1 MIGTGEIGAP
11 MAACVVDAGIEMS
24 VFDVSA
30 GAMAPLVERGARAA
44 TSPADAAR
52 GADVVGIM
60 VRNDAQLLAV
70 TTGEGGVLETLA
82 AGSVI
87 AVQST
92 VLPDTVE
99 QVARVSAGQDVGV
112 IDAPVTGGS
121 PNAKTCTLVTM
132 VGGSDVDFKRA
143 LPFLEAMS
151 RRVVHC
157 GPRGMGA
164 VAKLCNNLVGYLSYE
179 AAYEA
184 NLLARHAGLDT
195 DKLDEI
201 LSGIGNI
208 TDNMRG
214 YLGLIRGEAP
224 PRETLAR
231 ITELAEKDLGHA
243 LEVAQQVGIELPGAT
258 HVRSQM
264 ARVYGYAVESEA

>member
-1 MIGTGEIGAP
+1 MIGTGDIGAP
-11 MAACVVDAGIEMS
+11 MASCVVAAGIEMA

-30 GAMAPLVERGARAA
+30 AAMAPLVEQGARAA
-44 TSPADAAR
+44 ASPADAAR

-60 VRNDAQLLAV
+60 VRNDAQLLSV
-70 TTGEGGVLETLA
+70 TTGAGGVLETLA

-87 AVQST
+87 AVQAT
-92 VLPDTVE
+92 VLPETVD
-99 QVARVSAGQDVGV
+99 QVAGIAAAQGVGV
-112 IDAPVTGGS
+112 IDAPVTGGV
-121 PNAKTCTLVTM
+121 PNAKTGTLVTM
-132 VGGSDVDFKRA
+132 VGGSEDDFEQA

-151 RRVVHC
+151 RSVVHC
-157 GPRGMGA
+157 GPRGLGA
-164 VAKLCNNLVGYLSYE
+164 VAKLCNNLVGYLCFQ

-184 NLLARHAGLDT
+184 NLLAKSAGLDT

-214 YLGLIRGEAP
+214 FLGLARGATP

-243 LEVAQQVGIELPGAT
+243 LEVARQGGIELPGAQ

-264 ARVYGYAVESEA
+264 ARVYGYAAEDES